1 MGAVDHLERIL
12 IEQFIQEPVHGI
24 LDGRKSIMCSMNV
37 VGVILLTVAICT
49 VQAEYTYFT
58 GKLGFKSCTNGS
70 VVTNKTECVKA
81 CNQLKLPL
89 KSMTDG
95 QNCFKSGK
103 GDCKQSASHGA
114 TAKLVCKRQ
123 VVGNSTGNSTNPTT
137 KPTTIKPT
145 TKPVNSTDNS
155 TKPTTKPT
163 TITPTR
169 TTGNSTGNS
178 TKPTTKPT
186 TKPGNITGNSTKP
199 TTKPTTIKPRTKPE
213 FVYTVNGV
221 TCSDYGLM
229 DLAHPQEC
237 SSAVSYAKSFNAK
250 AIFMSRT
257 DHEDRHRGCFIYDS
271 GAMWFNTHDT
281 GSRSSY
287 VTSICKKGCQ
297 NSDGLKLFY
306 HTHDGYWTEGHTLQG
321 KKTTMECANSCTQ
334 NCVAINT
341 YATSSKKGDCYHYTN
356 RTGLATA
363 NERQWDGTRAY
374 IKCLGNSTVNSI
386 EPTTKPTTIK
396 PTTKPG
402 CCPCTG
408 NSTEPT
414 TKPTT
419 INRTTKP
426 GNSTGNSTKP
436 TTKPTTINPTTKPG
450 NSTGNST
457 KPTTNSTTI
466 KPTKEPGAAAVAPIF
481 FNLTLNGVDETSFS
495 DIKDILE
502 QTIAA
507 ANNVPLPSV
516 NANFVGMTPYTST
529 RSSDGFAVIKV
540 IISPTDPDNLT
551 EVLGKINN
559 TEVFL
564 SEINTEL
571 ASHKVDVLSMSEVER
586 MPAQTSTVAPSTMKP
601 NTTEPVSDKIP
612 CGTNMRCGNKN
623 GDSVGS

>member
-12 IEQFIQEPVHGI
+12 IEQVIQEPVHGI

-37 VGVILLTVAICT
+37 VGVILLTVAIYT
-49 VQAEYTYFT
+49 IQAEYTYFT
-58 GKLGFKSCTNGS
+58 GKLGVKSCTNGS
-70 VVTNKTECVKA
+70 VITNKTECEKA
-81 CNQLKLPL
+81 CTQLKLPL

-95 QNCFKSGK
+95 KSCFKTGK
-103 GDCKQSASHGA
+103 GECKQSASHGS
-114 TAKLVCKRQ
+114 TAKLVCKKQ

-145 TKPVNSTDNS
+145 TKPVNST
-155 TKPTTKPT
+155 
-163 TITPTR
+163 
-169 TTGNSTGNS
+169 GNS

-199 TTKPTTIKPRTKPE
+199 TTKPTTIKPTTKPGNSTGNSTKPPTTIKPRTKPE

-237 SSAVSYAKSFNAK
+237 SSAVDHAKSFNDK

-257 DHEDRHRGCFIYDS
+257 DHEDRHKGCFIYDS
-271 GAMWFNTHDT
+271 GAIWFNTHDT

-287 VTSICKKGCQ
+287 VTSICKTGCQ
-297 NSDGLKLFY
+297 NSDGLKGFY
-306 HTHDGYWTEGHTLQG
+306 HTHDGYWTEGHTIQG
-321 KKTTMECANSCTQ
+321 SKTMMECANSCTQ
-334 NCVAINT
+334 NCVAFNT

-356 RTGLATA
+356 RSGLVTA
-363 NERQWDGTRAY
+363 NERQWAGTKAY
-374 IKCLGNSTVNSI
+374 LKCLGNSTV
-386 EPTTKPTTIK
+386 
-396 PTTKPG
+396 
-402 CCPCTG
+402 
-408 NSTEPT
+408 
-414 TKPTT
+414 
-419 INRTTKP
+419 
-426 GNSTGNSTKP
+426 NSTKP

-450 NSTGNST
+450 NSTGNLT
-457 KPTTNSTTI
+457 KPTTNSTAI
-466 KPTKEPGAAAVAPIF
+466 KPTNKTGAAAVAPIF

-507 ANNVPLPSV
+507 ANNVPLSSV

-564 SEINTEL
+564 SEINTDL
-571 ASHKVDVLSMSEVER
+571 AKLNVDVLSMSEVER
-586 MPAQTSTVAPSTMKP
+586 MPAQTSTVAPSTRKP
-601 NTTEPVSDKIP
+601 NTTEPVSEKIP

>member
-103 GDCKQSASHGA
+103 GDCKQGGSHGA

-137 KPTTIKPT
+137 KPTTINPT

-163 TITPTR
+163 TITPTKKPVN
-169 TTGNSTGNS
+169 TTGNS

-199 TTKPTTIKPRTKPE
+199 TTKPTTIKPTTKPGNSTGNSTKPPTTIKPRTKPE

-271 GAMWFNTHDT
+271 GAMWFNTH
-281 GSRSSY
+281 
-287 VTSICKKGCQ
+287 
-297 NSDGLKLFY
+297 
-306 HTHDGYWTEGHTLQG
+306 
-321 KKTTMECANSCTQ
+321 
-334 NCVAINT
+334 
-341 YATSSKKGDCYHYTN
+341 
-356 RTGLATA
+356 
-363 NERQWDGTRAY
+363 
-374 IKCLGNSTVNSI
+374 
-386 EPTTKPTTIK
+386 
-396 PTTKPG
+396 
-402 CCPCTG
+402 
-408 NSTEPT
+408 
-414 TKPTT
+414 
-419 INRTTKP
+419 
-426 GNSTGNSTKP
+426 
-436 TTKPTTINPTTKPG
+436 
-450 NSTGNST
+450 
-457 KPTTNSTTI
+457 
-466 KPTKEPGAAAVAPIF
+466 
-481 FNLTLNGVDETSFS
+481 
-495 DIKDILE
+495 
-502 QTIAA
+502 
-507 ANNVPLPSV
+507 
-516 NANFVGMTPYTST
+516 
-529 RSSDGFAVIKV
+529 
-540 IISPTDPDNLT
+540 
-551 EVLGKINN
+551 
-559 TEVFL
+559 
-564 SEINTEL
+564 
-571 ASHKVDVLSMSEVER
+571 
-586 MPAQTSTVAPSTMKP
+586 
-601 NTTEPVSDKIP
+601 
-612 CGTNMRCGNKN
+612 
-623 GDSVGS
+623 

>member
-12 IEQFIQEPVHGI
+12 IEQVIQEPVHGI

-37 VGVILLTVAICT
+37 VGVILLTVAIYT
-49 VQAEYTYFT
+49 IQAEDTYFL
-58 GKLGFKSCTNGS
+58 GEKGFKACTNGS
-70 VVTNKTECVKA
+70 LITNKTECVAA
-81 CNQLKLPL
+81 CTYLKLPL

-95 QNCFKSGK
+95 KNCFRAGN
-103 GDCKQSASHGA
+103 GDCKQSASHGS
-114 TAKLVCKRQ
+114 TAKLVCKKQ

-145 TKPVNSTDNS
+145 TKPVHSTDNS

-163 TITPTR
+163 TIKPT
-169 TTGNSTGNS
+169 TKPVNGTGNS

-199 TTKPTTIKPRTKPE
+199 PTNKTTIKSRTNPE
-213 FVYTVNGV
+213 FVHTVNGV

-237 SSAVSYAKSFNAK
+237 SAAVNHAKSFNDK

-257 DHEDRHRGCFIYDS
+257 DHEDRHKGCFIYDS
-271 GAMWFNTHDT
+271 GAIWFNTHDT

-287 VTSICKKGCQ
+287 VTSICKIGCQ
-297 NSDGLKLFY
+297 NSDGLRGFY

-356 RTGLATA
+356 RTGLVTA
-363 NERQWDGTRAY
+363 NERQWAGTKAY
-374 IKCLGNSTVNSI
+374 LKCLGNSTVNSTM
-386 EPTTKPTTIK
+386 PTSKP
-396 PTTKPG
+396 
-402 CCPCTG
+402 
-408 NSTEPT
+408 
-414 TKPTT
+414 
-419 INRTTKP
+419 TTKP
-426 GNSTGNSTKP
+426 GNSTCICTCPGDSTKP

-466 KPTKEPGAAAVAPIF
+466 KPTYKPGAAAVAPIF

-507 ANNVPLPSV
+507 ANNVPLSSV

-601 NTTEPVSDKIP
+601 NTTEPVTRNSTTTVTP
-612 CGTNMRCGNKN
+612 CGINMRCGNKN
-623 GDSVGS
+623 GDSLGP